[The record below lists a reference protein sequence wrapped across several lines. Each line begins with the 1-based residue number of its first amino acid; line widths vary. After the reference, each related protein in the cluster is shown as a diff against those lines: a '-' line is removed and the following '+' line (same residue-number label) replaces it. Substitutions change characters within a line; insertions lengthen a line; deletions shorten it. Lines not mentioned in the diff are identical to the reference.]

1 MSLRETNGG
10 EGRHY
15 KRKWKTCANVT
26 SIVTD
31 AAQLPVS
38 DRFPLTLPSSYPC
51 LPQKIGY

>member
-1 MSLRETNGG
+1 MSLSRQTE

-38 DRFPLTLPSSYPC
+38 DRFPLMLFVY
-51 LPQKIGY
+51 LQKIGF